1 MKKKSTAKKVLL
13 TILGV
18 LLALV
23 IVLVGTVYAVWHDEI
38 TTLLSFQQVTQR
50 DESHKDG
57 SVYVLN
63 VSGGYHFDEFLA
75 QGGASND
82 TELISFITN
91 SITKGIIPMS
101 IKTSEIACSAFTAD
115 TADGDR
121 VFGRNYDFHETNT
134 VIVYTNPGN
143 GRHASYSTLD
153 LQFLGLDSTKDVTTF
168 GQKILTLAAPFA
180 PLDGVNDAGVA
191 CGIFMSYQ
199 GGEKVA
205 ATNQQTD
212 KPDLTSTTM
221 LRMILDY
228 ADSVEEA
235 VELVEKY
242 DLHDSAKTS
251 FHYMI
256 ADSTGKSAIL
266 EWVSDSSDDD
276 ADGANRHLNVI
287 WNDADPLSGATDWQ
301 MITNFIITPDYYTAD
316 ANKPGLDRYELLRD
330 RLAELNG
337 VVADEEAAMGL
348 LDAVSHR
355 DWGNPGDSNS
365 LTIHSAVYNLT
376 DKTVLWVG
384 NEHYGEESYTF
395 RFSLNK

>member
-23 IVLVGTVYAVWHDEI
+23 IVLVGTVYVIWHDEI

-134 VIVYTNPGN
+134 VIVYTTCFLFHGGLAVPRLRQHE
-143 GRHASYSTLD
+143 GRDHLRAEDSHACRS
-153 LQFLGLDSTKDVTTF
+153 FC
-168 GQKILTLAAPFA
+168 AA
-180 PLDGVNDAGVA
+180 GWR
-191 CGIFMSYQ
+191 
-199 GGEKVA
+199 E
-205 ATNQQTD
+205 
-212 KPDLTSTTM
+212 
-221 LRMILDY
+221 
-228 ADSVEEA
+228 
-235 VELVEKY
+235 
-242 DLHDSAKTS
+242 
-251 FHYMI
+251 
-256 ADSTGKSAIL
+256 
-266 EWVSDSSDDD
+266 
-276 ADGANRHLNVI
+276 
-287 WNDADPLSGATDWQ
+287 
-301 MITNFIITPDYYTAD
+301 
-316 ANKPGLDRYELLRD
+316 
-330 RLAELNG
+330 
-337 VVADEEAAMGL
+337 
-348 LDAVSHR
+348 
-355 DWGNPGDSNS
+355 
-365 LTIHSAVYNLT
+365 
-376 DKTVLWVG
+376 
-384 NEHYGEESYTF
+384 
-395 RFSLNK
+395 

>member
-23 IVLVGTVYAVWHDEI
+23 IVLVGTVYVIWHDEI

-101 IKTSEIACSAFTAD
+101 IKTSEIACSAFTVD

-143 GRHASYSTLD
+143 GRHAS
-153 LQFLGLDSTKDVTTF
+153 
-168 GQKILTLAAPFA
+168 
-180 PLDGVNDAGVA
+180 
-191 CGIFMSYQ
+191 
-199 GGEKVA
+199 
-205 ATNQQTD
+205 
-212 KPDLTSTTM
+212 
-221 LRMILDY
+221 
-228 ADSVEEA
+228 
-235 VELVEKY
+235 
-242 DLHDSAKTS
+242 
-251 FHYMI
+251 
-256 ADSTGKSAIL
+256 
-266 EWVSDSSDDD
+266 
-276 ADGANRHLNVI
+276 
-287 WNDADPLSGATDWQ
+287 
-301 MITNFIITPDYYTAD
+301 
-316 ANKPGLDRYELLRD
+316 
-330 RLAELNG
+330 
-337 VVADEEAAMGL
+337 
-348 LDAVSHR
+348 
-355 DWGNPGDSNS
+355 
-365 LTIHSAVYNLT
+365 
-376 DKTVLWVG
+376 
-384 NEHYGEESYTF
+384 
-395 RFSLNK
+395 